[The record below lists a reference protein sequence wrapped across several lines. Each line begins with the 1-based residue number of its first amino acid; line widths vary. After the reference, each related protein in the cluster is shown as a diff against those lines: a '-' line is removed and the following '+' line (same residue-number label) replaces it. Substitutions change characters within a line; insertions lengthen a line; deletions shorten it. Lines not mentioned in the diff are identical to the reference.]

1 MHKVASQKFFLLP
14 VLLLAAWI
22 SRLQAAPASVP
33 VPEYKVGE
41 TATVDVVTPVHLIVI
56 DHERTE
62 QLRQQEAQ
70 RIPAIFRSYPG
81 AVEEAEAGLQQA
93 ITSARDKFLDALEL
107 SYGKRSLN
115 EVQVN
120 YPRFQRLVGTFQRPP
135 AAFPVS
141 TNLAEVWA
149 MGGSDETFRT
159 NLLAKLRDIMT
170 HPIRVDLMP
179 AQGRIGPRQVKM
191 IAVRPKDAELNL
203 ATVEKQATNYFR
215 TNIYTL
221 SRARKEL
228 QNAFPAEERGIGRF
242 VVGFVKVNCEFDSEL
257 TDQGRKKKT
266 AAIWSA
272 DEYDPGQLVVKRG
285 DVIDSRLK
293 AVLDQLRE
301 RATGVQA
308 KRDLAQG
315 HAETQAAV
323 AQLHEEAVRAQ
334 SAAAIAAERVRWLV
348 GGIAGA
354 SLAFL
359 FVLWRLAR
367 WKRSNS
373 LLPARIRNDE
383 IAGTVI
389 ACPSCA
395 GTIVLP
401 LELSGSA
408 QSVALP
414 PQKAVE
420 PPAVTVP
427 ETVSGDYWKERALAA
442 ERRAAETGQVLRK
455 ALIPHM
461 ARWLM
466 SKLVRGLAMQRK
478 QLLET
483 QKKAEQE
490 LAELEQRLS
499 AVQAPLEDRLKA
511 YEQRIAELEKGLN
524 AKGEENRELIK
535 ATIAMA
541 KKKLQQE
548 RSKDR
553 LAWN

>member
-1 MHKVASQKFFLLP
+1 MLNCAGQKFLVLP
-14 VLLLAAWI
+14 VFLLAALI
-22 SRLQAAPASVP
+22 SRLQAAAAS

-41 TATVDVVTPVHLIVI
+41 TATVDVLTPVHLIVI
-56 DHERTE
+56 DHDRTE

-70 RIPAIFRSYPG
+70 RIPAIFRFYPG

-93 ITSARDKFLDALEL
+93 FTATRDKFLDALEL

-115 EVQVN
+115 EVLVN
-120 YPRFQRLVGTFQRPP
+120 YPRFLRVVGSFQKPP
-135 AAFPVS
+135 AAFPLS
-141 TNLAEVWA
+141 TNLAEIWA
-149 MGGSDETFRT
+149 VGGSDEIFRT
-159 NLLAKLRDIMT
+159 NLVARLRETMA
-170 HPIRVDLMP
+170 HPIRVDLLP
-179 AQGRIGPRQVKM
+179 AQGRSGPRQVKM
-191 IAVRPKDAELNL
+191 ISVPPKGIELDL

-221 SRARKEL
+221 ARAREEL
-228 QNAFPAEERGIGRF
+228 ESGFPAEERGVGRF
-242 VVGFVKVNCEFDSEL
+242 VAGFVTENCEFDSEL
-257 TDQGRKKKT
+257 TEQSRKKKT

-272 DEYDPGQLVVKRG
+272 DEYEPGQLVVKRG
-285 DVIDSRLK
+285 DLIDSRLK
-293 AVLDQLRE
+293 AVLDQLRD

-315 HAETQAAV
+315 QAETQAAV
-323 AQLHEEAVRAQ
+323 AQLHQQAIRAQ
-334 SAAAIAAERVRWLV
+334 SAAEIAVERDRLLV
-348 GGIAGA
+348 GGITGA

-359 FVLWRLAR
+359 FVLWRLGR

-373 LLPARIRNDE
+373 LLPAKIRNDE
-383 IAGTVI
+383 IAGTII
-389 ACPSCA
+389 ACPSCT

-401 LELSGSA
+401 LELSGHA
-408 QSVALP
+408 IHTPALAPQP
-414 PQKAVE
+414 PVTA
-420 PPAVTVP
+420 PAVGVP
-427 ETVSGDYWKERALAA
+427 ESASGDYWKERALAA
-442 ERRAAETGQVLRK
+442 ERRAAATGQAMRT

-466 SKLVRGLAMQRK
+466 NKLVRGLAMQRK

-541 KKKLQQE
+541 KKKLEQE